1 VGALFKG
8 RGVSPGV
15 ALGSAFVLHAD
26 TLPVVPNPIPPE
38 RVHEEVDRFNGA
50 RESAREELREVKRRV
65 QSELG
70 ESYAGILDAQ
80 LLILD
85 DPNLVGGV
93 VQRIRVGRVGARWAL
108 KEVVAEHFRRF
119 DALDD
124 SYLRERSGDLADVH
138 RRLQRLLRGGPGGS
152 DDKLPPG
159 PHVVVAHSLV
169 PSDAITLSRQ
179 DVVGLAT
186 DVGGPTSHTAILAQA
201 LSVPAVAGL
210 RNLSQQVETGAPMIL
225 DGDTGEVRI
234 SPTEEQVS
242 RAAERHR
249 AWIAMEERVVAGA
262 SDLPAMTRDGVK
274 VEVRANLEFASEIPT
289 ALRYGARGVGLYRSE
304 FLFLSHAPR
313 LPSEE
318 EHYRTYVEIAD
329 SVAPHPAVF
338 RTLDLG
344 GEKYFHEVLAR
355 NESNPVLGLRAVRFC
370 LRQQEIFRPQL
381 RALLRAATRDN
392 VRIMLPLVTTRDEI
406 LQVRK
411 ILAEEAEQLKSVG
424 LEARADVPLGI
435 MIEVPAAAV
444 AADLLAGEVDFF
456 SIGTND
462 LIQYLLAVDRGNE
475 SVSYLYQPLHPG
487 VLRLIKYV
495 VDAAQA
501 WDIPVSLCGE
511 MAADPRMIGHL
522 VGLGL
527 RELSVQPRAVPMV
540 RQAVEELT
548 ASAAAQAAER
558 AVGQAIGRPSAAV
571 EPAEN

>member
-1 VGALFKG
+1 
-8 RGVSPGV
+8 
-15 ALGSAFVLHAD
+15 LHTD

-38 RVHEEVDRFNGA
+38 RVHEEVDRFHGA
-50 RESAREELREVKRRV
+50 RENAREELREVKRRV

-85 DPNLVGGV
+85 DPSLVGGV

-138 RRLQRLLRGGPGGS
+138 RRLQRLLRGRRSAP
-152 DDKLPPG
+152 DDTLPPG

-210 RNLSQQVETGAPMIL
+210 RDLSQQVETGDPIIL
-225 DGDTGEVRI
+225 DGDTGEVRL
-234 SPTEEQVS
+234 SPTEEQIS

-249 AWIAMEERVVAGA
+249 VWIAMEERVLAAA
-262 SDLPAMTRDGVK
+262 SDLPAVTRDGVK
-274 VEVRANLEFASEIPT
+274 VEVRANVEFASEIQT

-329 SVAPHPAVF
+329 NVAPHPAVF

-370 LRQQEIFRPQL
+370 LRQPEIFRPQL

-392 VRIMLPLVTTRDEI
+392 VRIMLPLITTLDEV
-406 LQVRK
+406 LEVRK
-411 ILAEEAEQLKSVG
+411 ILADEAEQLKRAG
-424 LEARADVPLGI
+424 IEARADVPLGI

-444 AADLLAGEVDFF
+444 AADLLACEVDFF

-501 WDIPVSLCGE
+501 RGIPVSLCGE
-511 MAADPRMIGHL
+511 MAADPQMVGNL

-527 RELSVQPRAVPMV
+527 RELSVQPRAVPIV
-540 RQAVEELT
+540 RQAVEELN
-548 ASAAAQAAER
+548 ASAATQAAER
-558 AVGQAIGRPSAAV
+558 AVGQVIGRP
-571 EPAEN
+571 PAEVGPGDN